1 VIDEKENLK
10 STMEH
15 RLWTYGC
22 LSILGAS
29 IAGAA
34 ADIHSPGD
42 AATVLGAVFA
52 AYVLSDL
59 GTAVYHWAVDNYGDG
74 NTPVFGRQIAAFQGH
89 HQRPWTI
96 TQREFCN
103 NVHQVRTGEFL
114 MPVSKMLMKQ
124 LGWRYRPQ
132 QLQSCRACSAVAE
145 ITARA
150 VRTAAMVLCLTSR
163 RPSAT
168 HACSSVSRRAIRLIV
183 TLNASDVCSQSRC
196 LPPRLPLHTAGLHT
210 TGLHTAGQQVFQPA
224 MAPAAAIFALG
235 PFVPLGAHA
244 FMPSFLLLVC
254 MSQQFHAWSHMKKSE
269 LPEVVVALQVGLPGR
284 CFCDV
289 LCVTWWS
296 GFLLADHTRHMHQG
310 G

>member
-1 VIDEKENLK
+1 
-10 STMEH
+10 MEH
-15 RLWTYGC
+15 RLVTYGC

-42 AATVLGAVFA
+42 VATVLGATFA

-103 NVHQVRTGEFL
+103 NVHQV
-114 MPVSKMLMKQ
+114 
-124 LGWRYRPQ
+124 
-132 QLQSCRACSAVAE
+132 
-145 ITARA
+145 
-150 VRTAAMVLCLTSR
+150 
-163 RPSAT
+163 
-168 HACSSVSRRAIRLIV
+168 
-183 TLNASDVCSQSRC
+183 
-196 LPPRLPLHTAGLHT
+196 
-210 TGLHTAGQQVFQPA
+210 FQPA
-224 MAPAAAIFALG
+224 LAPAAAIFALG
-235 PFVPLGAHA
+235 PFVPLGLHA

-269 LPEVVVALQVGLPGR
+269 LPEVVVALQDAGVLIGRKQHGAHHKPNFEGNYSIVSGWWNPLLDNTQFFRWLEHRVVDATGVEPRCWYAPDHEWAEQVQPG
-284 CFCDV
+284 
-289 LCVTWWS
+289 
-296 GFLLADHTRHMHQG
+296 Q
-310 G
+310 

>member
-1 VIDEKENLK
+1 MLLCYVPQVSRPSRAASYIVAAGSLLTEEPEVAAAPASNATTYSSAEIAEAAAAAERALNSANASTSAAAGSAKKGASKWVIDESENLK

-103 NVHQVRTGEFL
+103 NLHQVRIIFN
-114 MPVSKMLMKQ
+114 Q
-124 LGWRYRPQ
+124 
-132 QLQSCRACSAVAE
+132 
-145 ITARA
+145 
-150 VRTAAMVLCLTSR
+150 
-163 RPSAT
+163 
-168 HACSSVSRRAIRLIV
+168 
-183 TLNASDVCSQSRC
+183 RC
-196 LPPRLPLHTAGLHT
+196 
-210 TGLHTAGQQVFQPA
+210 
-224 MAPAAAIFALG
+224 
-235 PFVPLGAHA
+235 
-244 FMPSFLLLVC
+244 
-254 MSQQFHAWSHMKKSE
+254 
-269 LPEVVVALQVGLPGR
+269 
-284 CFCDV
+284 
-289 LCVTWWS
+289 
-296 GFLLADHTRHMHQG
+296 
-310 G
+310 

>member
-1 VIDEKENLK
+1 MLLYCAVLPQVSRPSRAASYIVAAGSLLTEEPETAAAPAATTTTYSSAEIAEAAAAAERALNSANASTSAAAGSTKKGASKWVIDESENLK

-103 NVHQVRTGEFL
+103 NLHQVRTDCTSEMIVTFERRGCAAD
-114 MPVSKMLMKQ
+114 
-124 LGWRYRPQ
+124 YR
-132 QLQSCRACSAVAE
+132 CRA
-145 ITARA
+145 
-150 VRTAAMVLCLTSR
+150 
-163 RPSAT
+163 
-168 HACSSVSRRAIRLIV
+168 
-183 TLNASDVCSQSRC
+183 
-196 LPPRLPLHTAGLHT
+196 AG
-210 TGLHTAGQQVFQPA
+210 P
-224 MAPAAAIFALG
+224 
-235 PFVPLGAHA
+235 
-244 FMPSFLLLVC
+244 
-254 MSQQFHAWSHMKKSE
+254 
-269 LPEVVVALQVGLPGR
+269 VGH
-284 CFCDV
+284 V
-289 LCVTWWS
+289 
-296 GFLLADHTRHMHQG
+296 
-310 G
+310 